1 MAKKQAPTPPA
12 ADGGEKAGGKSKLK
26 LIILIVLGLLLAV
39 GLSVGGTWFIL
50 SKGDKSEEA
59 KPAEAAAPAAPV
71 RQPAI
76 YQDLMPA
83 FVVNFNYQNRT
94 RYLQVSMA
102 LMSRDAA
109 GMEKLKVHMPVL
121 RNRLVMLLSGQDF
134 AVLQT
139 PLGKEML
146 LQQALASVQELA
158 QKETGSTVVEQ
169 VLDQLGLNQLAMRP
183 INSLSGGQ
191 LQKVIIA
198 RALAQSPSVLL
209 LDEPISNLDLKNQ
222 IDVMQLVQGVT
233 RAEKLAAVVTIH
245 DLNMAL
251 RFGDKFLFLKDQKV
265 QAITDRFGPSHM
277 AFLVVPMVGAFFIDI
292 VNALVIKLDRKSV
305 V

>member
-1 MAKKQAPTPPA
+1 MAKKEAAPT
-12 ADGGEKAGGKSKLK
+12 ADGQPTGKSKLK
-26 LIILIVLGLLLAV
+26 LIILIVVGLLLAV

-59 KPAEAAAPAAPV
+59 KPAEAAAAPV

-169 VLDQLGLNQLAMRP
+169 VLFTNFV
-183 INSLSGGQ
+183 
-191 LQKVIIA
+191 LQ
-198 RALAQSPSVLL
+198 
-209 LDEPISNLDLKNQ
+209 
-222 IDVMQLVQGVT
+222 
-233 RAEKLAAVVTIH
+233 
-245 DLNMAL
+245 
-251 RFGDKFLFLKDQKV
+251 
-265 QAITDRFGPSHM
+265 
-277 AFLVVPMVGAFFIDI
+277 
-292 VNALVIKLDRKSV
+292 
-305 V
+305 